1 MARQSIVLD
10 PKDSVAVAL
19 TDLTP
24 GQKCA
29 VRVGQTVREV
39 QLKEKI
45 PFGHKFALYPIA
57 MGASVLKYGEV
68 IGDSTADIEEGA
80 WVHLHNLAS
89 SRGHDRRP
97 GDESR

>member
-1 MARQSIVLD
+1 MAHQAIVLD

-19 TDLTP
+19 ADLVP

-29 VRVGQTVREV
+29 VRVGQTVRDVE
-39 QLKEKI
+39 LRERI
-45 PFGHKFALYPIA
+45 PLGHKFALYPIA
-57 MGASVLKYGEV
+57 RGTSVLKYGEV
-68 IGDSTADIEEGA
+68 IGDSTADIEQGA